1 MSILFTNAMI
11 WDGEQDA
18 PYAGSVVVDNDKIK
32 TVSSGAIDLAG
43 EEHTVI
49 DATGMT
55 LMPGLVE
62 GHCHPSF
69 TGVNEPRELGL
80 ISPEEHMILTARN
93 VRLLLEHGF
102 TSIFEAASAK
112 PMLGVTARNAIEAG
126 FIAGPRMLASSPEIT
141 TTAGLGDERSRHI
154 YQESF
159 GIVADG
165 PDEMR
170 RVGREC
176 VRDGVDTLKI
186 NISGDEFVSH
196 ARAEITPLEDEEL
209 AAFMRVARK
218 FGKTVAA
225 HARSSESV
233 IMAVNHGVDCI
244 YHCDFADEE
253 ALDKLESIKDQCFV
267 GPAFGLVHNSVKE
280 GEIVGIDAEVCAAL
294 DLYRKFDACC
304 ETYHQMRKR
313 GIRVVIGGDYGFAVT
328 PMGQNARDIEHFV
341 TYFGYSPAEAL
352 KCATVIGA
360 QLMGMGENL
369 GKVKEGYLADLL
381 LVKGDPV
388 ANVALLQKRENLAM
402 VMKNG
407 VMYKDPRQP
416 HNAGMGPLVSADA
429 NFNKAGHFPSRKQ
442 RRHWICE
449 QTGLLIGVIL

>member
-1 MSILFTNAMI
+1 MITLFTNLMV
-11 WDGEQDA
+11 WDGESDA
-18 PYAGSVVVDNDKIK
+18 SYAASVVVENNRIK
-32 TVSSGAIDLAG
+32 TVSSDAIDLG
-43 EEHTVI
+43 DRPHEVV
-49 DATGMT
+49 DGSGMT

-69 TGVNEPRELGL
+69 TGVNEPRELGF

-102 TSIFEAASAK
+102 TSIYEAASAK
-112 PMLGVTARNAIEAG
+112 PLLGVTARNSIEAG
-126 FIAGPRMLASSPEIT
+126 LIAGPRMLACSPEIT
-141 TTAGLGDERSRHI
+141 TTAGLGDERQRHL

-159 GIVADG
+159 GIAADG

-170 RVGREC
+170 RVAREC

-186 NISGDEFVSH
+186 NISGDEFVTH

-209 AAFMRVARK
+209 AVIMRVARK
-218 FGKTVAA
+218 FGKNVAA

-244 YHCDFADEE
+244 YHCDFANEE
-253 ALDKLESIKDQCFV
+253 ALDKLESVKDKCFA
-267 GPAFGLVHNSVKE
+267 GPAFGLVHNCTKE
-280 GEIVGIDAEVCAAL
+280 GDAYGMTADVCNAL
-294 DLYRKFDACC
+294 DLYRKFDTCC
-304 ETYHQMRKR
+304 ATYNEMRKR

-328 PMGQNARDIEHFV
+328 PMGQNARDIQHFV
-341 TYFGYSPAEAL
+341 TYFGYSNAEAL

-360 QLMGMGENL
+360 ELMGMGDSL

-388 ANVALLQKRENLAM
+388 ADVSLLQKRENLTM
-402 VMKNG
+402 IMKDG
-407 VMYKDPRQP
+407 IMYKDPRRP
-416 HNAGMGPLVSADA
+416 GEMSMGSLISADGD
-429 NFNKAGHFPSRKQ
+429 FNKAGH
-442 RRHWICE
+442 
-449 QTGLLIGVIL
+449 